1 MQYHFG
7 IKVAFIALLV
17 FGGLISNAQ
26 GFDHSQKDW
35 TSLLEKYT
43 STKGQS
49 TAVKYKEWKAQINNL
64 NSYLK
69 SVEEVSKSDF
79 KRFTKPEQLSFL
91 INAYNAF
98 TVKLILD
105 NYPTQSIKEIKT
117 GFNLKCL
124 SGKCPWQK
132 KFFKMFGEEQNLDT
146 IEHQFIRA
154 QFNEP
159 RIHFALVCASIGC
172 PALRR
177 EAFTPEKLENQL
189 NDASIQFLTDRTKN
203 QYLVEKQTLELSSI
217 FKWYGDDFVKKFG
230 SLEAFIADKIT
241 SNPNHQQLIRSKKVP
256 IKFLEYDWSLN
267 E

>member
-7 IKVAFIALLV
+7 IKLAFIAMLA
-17 FGGLISNAQ
+17 FGSLISKAQ
-26 GFDHSQKDW
+26 GFDHSQKAW

-49 TAVKYKEWKAQINNL
+49 TIVKYKEWKTQVKDL

-79 KRFTKPEQLSFL
+79 TKFTKPEQLTFL

-105 NYPTQSIKEIKT
+105 NYPVRSIKDI
-117 GFNLKCL
+117 GSVF
-124 SGKCPWQK
+124 SSPWKK
-132 KFFKMFGEEQNLDT
+132 KFFRLFGEEQNLDT

-159 RIHFALVCASIGC
+159 RIHFALVCASVGC

-177 EAFTPEKLENQL
+177 EAYTPEKLENQL
-189 NDASIQFLTDRTKN
+189 NDAAIQFLTDRTKN
-203 QYLVEKQTLELSSI
+203 QYLVEKQTLELSPI

-230 SLEAFIADKIT
+230 SLEEFLADKIT
-241 SNPNHQQLIRSKKVP
+241 SNPNHQQLIRSKKVQ

>member
-1 MQYHFG
+1 MQNHFCF
-7 IKVAFIALLV
+7 KAVFIAMMA
-17 FGGLISNAQ
+17 FGGLNLYAQ
-26 GFDHSQKDW
+26 GYDHSQKAW
-35 TSLLEKYT
+35 TSLLEKHT

-49 TAVKYKEWKAQINNL
+49 TIVNYKEWKTQVNDL
-64 NSYLK
+64 NVYLK
-69 SVEEVSKSDF
+69 FVEGVSKSDF
-79 KRFTKPEQLSFL
+79 TKFTKPEQLSFL
-91 INAYNAF
+91 INAYNAY

-105 NYPTQSIKEIKT
+105 NYPVHSIKDI
-117 GFNLKCL
+117 GSVF
-124 SGKCPWQK
+124 SSPWKK
-132 KFFKMFGEEQNLDT
+132 KFFRLFGEEQNLDT

-177 EAFTPEKLENQL
+177 EAYTPEKLENQL
-189 NDASIQFLTDRTKN
+189 NDAAIQFLTDKTKN
-203 QYLVEKQTLELSSI
+203 QFLVEKQTLELSSI